1 MTMKILFVAMSESIH
16 AARWI
21 NQITNLGWD
30 IRLYDSTDSGYI
42 NPQLQTA
49 TVYHSVYGSQP
60 VLNPG
65 VKRKGLWLPTGRTF
79 AKRMLKRWHPDYPM
93 RRLARLIQ
101 DFQPDIIHSLELQH
115 SSYLV
120 LEARKWLQ
128 ANGVKHFPTWI
139 IQDWGNDIFLFNRL
153 PQHQSRIYELLQT
166 ANYYDCECERDVQN
180 ALAIGMKAVPLPV
193 LPNGGGVDIQAVT
206 KMGEMEKTSVRRII
220 AVKGYQH
227 WQGRVLF
234 ALRALALCADVLQG
248 YKIVIYSAFP
258 AEDIA
263 IAAEL
268 LSQEIGITVETMPG
282 GQPHEE
288 ILRLFARSR
297 LFLCAN
303 ITDGLST
310 AMVEAISVGAFPIQS
325 NTACADEW
333 VTDGVTG
340 FLVPPEDPQIIAAAI
355 RRALTDDT
363 LVDKAAQL
371 NAKICAER
379 LDGAK
384 IRQQV
389 IDIYQSIVKS
399 PD

>member
-1 MTMKILFVAMSESIH
+1 MKILFVAMSESIH

-21 NQITNLGWD
+21 NQITDLGWD

-49 TVYHSVYGSQP
+49 TVYHSMYGSQS
-60 VLNPG
+60 VLNPT

-79 AKRMLKRWHPDYPM
+79 AKRMLKRWQPDYRV

-120 LEARKWLQ
+120 LEVRKWLQ
-128 ANGVKHFPTWI
+128 AKGIKHFPTWI
-139 IQDWGNDIFLFNRL
+139 IQDWGNDIYLFNRL
-153 PQHQSRIYELLQT
+153 PEHQPRIHDLLQD
-166 ANYYDCECERDVQN
+166 ADYYDCECERDVQ
-180 ALAIGMKAVPLPV
+180 AAQAIGMKAVPLPV
-193 LPNGGGVDIQAVT
+193 LPNAGGVNIQAVT
-206 KMGEMEKTSVRRII
+206 KLRQMEKTSARRII

-234 ALRALALCADVLQG
+234 ALRALALCADVLHG

-258 AEDIA
+258 EEDIG

-268 LSQEIGITVETMPG
+268 LSQEIGIAVEIMPH
-282 GQPHEE
+282 GQPHDA
-288 ILRLFARSR
+288 ILHLFARSR

-325 NTACADEW
+325 NTSCADEW
-333 VTDGVTG
+333 ITDGETG
-340 FLVPPEDPQIIAAAI
+340 FLVPPEDPQMIATAI
-355 RRALTDDT
+355 RRALTDDN
-363 LVDKAAQL
+363 LVDKAAER
-371 NAKICAER
+371 NAQVCAER
-379 LDGAK
+379 LDAVK

-399 PD
+399 PN